1 MRAPAKQIRV
11 VFLDDGGVLNDN
23 ERRAPEWRRLLGGYL
38 APRLGG
44 SPEAWGQANEPVFTA
59 IWRDWEALRAR
70 GEDPGPG
77 WFPAQNSRWLSGMC
91 ERVGVPVPSDIEGTV
106 RAAQLHVMRN
116 IDCAYPDAAPA
127 MRALQAAGVTMHLAS
142 GGLAWELEEYLR
154 RMGVWELIGRPYGVD
169 LIGTSKTG
177 RRYYDRISEDSGVE
191 PATAVV
197 VDSHAEPLEWAD
209 AAGFRTVHLDRLNT
223 GSRFARIRT
232 LDELLPLLG

>member
-1 MRAPAKQIRV
+1 MRAPARPIRV

-23 ERRAPEWRRLLGGYL
+23 ERRAAGWRRLLGEHFV
-38 APRLGG
+38 PRLGG
-44 SPEAWGQANEPVFTA
+44 TPAAWSEANGAVYAT

-77 WFPAQNSRWLSGMC
+77 WFPAQNARWLAGMC
-91 ERVGVPVPSDIEGTV
+91 ERVGVATPNDVEGAV

-127 MRALQAAGVTMHLAS
+127 LRALHAAGVTLHLAS
-142 GGLAWELEEYLR
+142 GGLAWELEEYVR

-169 LIGTSKTG
+169 LLGTSKTG
-177 RRYYDRISEDSGVE
+177 RRYYDRIIEDCGVD
-191 PATAVV
+191 PRSAIV

-209 AAGFRTVHLDRLNT
+209 AAGFRTVHVDRLNT